1 MYYRDITEEELQ
13 YFHGLTV
20 PNFTITLTDLLES
33 DLFKVENIK
42 ENLYKIYPLFY
53 TGEITTNNPSDVVID
68 DQVIICQKQAEKETF
83 LTFISN
89 PDSDVIDYLSYVT
102 YYDIGDSLTEN
113 EYNSIVS
120 LLRHNIINEDEI
132 NMLRDTDGDYGNYL
146 FSVDGCTV
154 LDTGLVV
161 NDETRSAEP
170 KVMLTDNV
178 FHYSTYTLKLE
189 VLHFTGVNI
198 MDGDS
203 GDYRVVDTLEI
214 ELFKDQWVTIPLDD
228 LEDNYIISL
237 DAVVDIRHDKPEIHM
252 IEGLSVNGEPDI
264 IQTGD
269 NAEVYAQL
277 IDYGGYPYNINDASG
292 KTVYFFERLT
302 PTFTLTATPN
312 PIESGDTTDIYS
324 TVKDTDGSVA
334 KNTKVYFYQKFGE
347 IPTALSVT
355 ADKSI
360 LSYADGEK
368 AVLTATLTGETVEGK
383 TVTFKQGDTVL
394 ATETTDSNGEA
405 TYEYTSTGAGD
416 VTITVECMSLQETYS
431 LEDCSYYSTTEY
443 KQNTSGI
450 TLDIALPSTFQLE
463 FDIKP
468 TSRSTSGYGSGCYL
482 RIGADSNSGVW
493 AGQLTSAGKHGLMP
507 KPSGTTQYCT
517 SNTVLSEDNH
527 ITVVFDGTTV
537 TYTCNGESVSVSASN
552 LSKINGVVPTANNG
566 LKYIKIKPMV

>member
-1 MYYRDITEEELQ
+1 MYFSNITNSEIQ
-13 YFHGLTV
+13 YFHGLTA
-20 PNFTITLTDLLES
+20 PNFTITLTQLLES
-33 DLFKVENIK
+33 DLFKVETIK

-53 TGEITTNNPSDVVID
+53 TETITTNNPNDIVID
-68 DQVIICQKQAEKETF
+68 DQVILCQKQEEKETF

-89 PDSDVIDYLSYVT
+89 PDGEVQDYQNYAN

-120 LLRHNIINEDEI
+120 LLRHNIINTDEI

-264 IQTGD
+264 IQTGET
-269 NAEVYAQL
+269 AEVYAQL

-292 KTVYFFERLT
+292 KTVYFFEQLT
-302 PTFTLTATPN
+302 PSLTVSATPN
-312 PIESGDTTDIYS
+312 PIQSGDTTDIYS
-324 TVKDTDGSVA
+324 TVKDSDGSVA

-368 AVLTATLTGETVEGK
+368 AVLTAKLTGESVSGKSVVFKKGSTVL
-383 TVTFKQGDTVL
+383 DTV
-394 ATETTDSNGEA
+394 TTDSSGEA
-405 TYEYTSTGAGD
+405 TYEYSSEGVGD
-416 VTITVECMSLQETYS
+416 VTLTVECENITQTINI
-431 LEDCSYYSTTEY
+431 EDCTYYHESAFTST
-443 KQNTSGI
+443 QSDFNVS
-450 TLDIALPSTFQLE
+450 LPSNFEITFYTKRTSSSSNSSYLE
-463 FDIKP
+463 LGGNTGNTALCGQIGGSGM
-468 TSRSTSGYGSGCYL
+468 SRVRIYNSEGSSGYT
-482 RIGADSNSGVW
+482 DH
-493 AGQLTSAGKHGLMP
+493 SASDT
-507 KPSGTTQYCT
+507 PSGTNALHTWIKNGNDNSYYTQSAT
-517 SNTVLSEDNH
+517 PVTWTDN
-527 ITVVFDGTTV
+527 ITH
-537 TYTCNGESVSVSASN
+537 
-552 LSKINGVVPTANNG
+552 SKIRKLSITNNRIEQ
-566 LKYIKIKPMV
+566 LKIKPL